1 MSVVFNE
8 SRMDRLPRMDWWL
21 LAATLVLMGLG
32 LIMVLSAS
40 GIMAEK
46 FWGDKYLFFRKQFL
60 YAVAGLV
67 VMGVAASVP
76 RRVLY
81 GPVYVW
87 LGMALALLAL
97 TVATPL
103 GQSAG
108 GATRWL
114 HLGPLAFQPLE
125 FAKPALVFYLAY
137 FFSHKQDKVKTF
149 SVGFMPPVLVTG
161 ALCLLLLLQ
170 PDFGGAVVMAAIL
183 LLMSLAGGTRFAY
196 LGGSVLAGL
205 WGGWMLITRSQYRM
219 TRLSAFLDPFAQAQ
233 DAGYQIVQSLYAFGS
248 GGWLGTGLGA
258 GRQKLL
264 FLPEAHN
271 DFILAVMGEE
281 LGFVGLSLLFCC
293 LGLLLWRA
301 FRVALAQSDDQDRF
315 AGFGM
320 ALILCLGAVLNLAV
334 VLGTVPP
341 KGVPMPFLSYGG
353 SSLLASCLC
362 VGVLLNLSRRPGTSR
377 GGAG

>member
-1 MSVVFNE
+1 MSRKVKAVGLFGDAREVFEAAWRGAAPVSWSADLRGALAGLMARAEPGDVVLLSPATASFDLYADYKARGRRFPGRGSRVDPGEGVMSVAFNE
-8 SRMDRLPRMDWWL
+8 TRMDRLPRMDWWL

-60 YAVAGLV
+60 YAVVGLV

-87 LGMALALLAL
+87 LGMAMALLAL

-137 FFSHKQDKVKTF
+137 FFSHKQDKVKDLF
-149 SVGFMPPVLVTG
+149 RGLHAAG
-161 ALCLLLLLQ
+161 AGYRGVVPAAPAPARLRRRRGHGRHPAAHEPGRRDPIRL
-170 PDFGGAVVMAAIL
+170 PGRFRAGGAV
-183 LLMSLAGGTRFAY
+183 
-196 LGGSVLAGL
+196 
-205 WGGWMLITRSQYRM
+205 
-219 TRLSAFLDPFAQAQ
+219 
-233 DAGYQIVQSLYAFGS
+233 
-248 GGWLGTGLGA
+248 
-258 GRQKLL
+258 
-264 FLPEAHN
+264 
-271 DFILAVMGEE
+271 
-281 LGFVGLSLLFCC
+281 
-293 LGLLLWRA
+293 
-301 FRVALAQSDDQDRF
+301 
-315 AGFGM
+315 
-320 ALILCLGAVLNLAV
+320 GAV
-334 VLGTVPP
+334 GC
-341 KGVPMPFLSYGG
+341 
-353 SSLLASCLC
+353 SS
-362 VGVLLNLSRRPGTSR
+362 PGPST
-377 GGAG
+377 A